1 MPSLDGYFFL
11 ARSYKKLTVMANTVF
26 RVTPDNKVVVHPEA
40 VKLSPVLGVLNDKQL
55 RYVILVY
62 DYVKSPFRMRAET
75 DRKRLVKRMIYG
87 KDTAIEPEKNEKV
100 KKAIKEYRQLI
111 YEPKRE
117 TLDVIKQKL
126 KNVNEQILKVD
137 ESKTDIKRI
146 QELDKVAQYFQ
157 DRYDSLEQEIESE
170 EESMTVRGDYKLSFL
185 EEWQMNQMKKIK
197 NNRDE
202 D

>member
-1 MPSLDGYFFL
+1 
-11 ARSYKKLTVMANTVF
+11 MANTVF